1 MLHSGG
7 VLTQRSLP
15 PSLLE
20 LINNLCKFSQ
30 SSSFPTS
37 STPLTK
43 IMKLA
48 TICVNRLGQYEL
60 QSFALVLTG
69 ASHKALCVPSYVAE
83 CGGSGGEDGKAEEHE
98 DEVTLLC
105 PCWSS
110 AMELSQINP
119 GIKPLRLASFVE
131 TSAQSRLGSHHVRGG
146 PHQRMIHFLGL

>member
-7 VLTQRSLP
+7 VLTQRSLL

-69 ASHKALCVPSYVAE
+69 ASHKALCVPSYVVAAE
-83 CGGSGGEDGKAEEHE
+83 GKMGKERSMRMKLPSYALAG
-98 DEVTLLC
+98 LL
-105 PCWSS
+105 PWS
-110 AMELSQINP
+110 
-119 GIKPLRLASFVE
+119 
-131 TSAQSRLGSHHVRGG
+131 
-146 PHQRMIHFLGL
+146 FLKSIQG